1 VVVYFDDNLI
11 YSQSINEH
19 IDYLCAVLMLY
30 VMHIHLVTTLP
41 PSFNWKQNLVLGSHL
56 LKEIQSKNGEVARSP
71 NPPGSYL

>member
-1 VVVYFDDNLI
+1 MSILI
-11 YSQSINEH
+11 IYV
-19 IDYLCAVLMLY
+19 LFLMLY

-71 NPPGSYL
+71 NPPGSYLQAQVKD